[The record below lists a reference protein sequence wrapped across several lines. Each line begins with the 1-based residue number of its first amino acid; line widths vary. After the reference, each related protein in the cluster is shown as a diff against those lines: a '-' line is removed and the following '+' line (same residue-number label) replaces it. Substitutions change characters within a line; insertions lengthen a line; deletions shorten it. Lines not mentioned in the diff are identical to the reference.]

1 MNYGSHNDDVAAFDE
16 EFGLT
21 LPSVSGIDGGG
32 NEVSDLYQIA
42 SYPTVIVITPDHQ
55 IVNQYVNP
63 PSYDNI
69 VAAVTEAGG
78 ILVGVPE
85 NGQKTDGLAVA
96 PNPVTGSGYL
106 LFHAKKDMDFS
117 YRIYDLT
124 GRELYRSETERA
136 GEGQQKIKLPVH
148 NLKNGMYFVQL
159 TIDEKVHETIRF
171 IVAR

>member
-1 MNYGSHNDDVAAFDE
+1 MNYGSHNDAVADFDE

-21 LPSVSGIDGGG
+21 LPSVSGLDGGG

-55 IVNQYVNP
+55 IVNQFVNP

-69 VAAVTEAGG
+69 VDAVVEAGG
-78 ILVGVPE
+78 ILVGVSE
-85 NGQKTDGLAVA
+85 NEQKTDRPAVS

-106 LFHAKKDMDFS
+106 LFHAKEDMDFS
-117 YRIYDLT
+117 YLIYDLT
-124 GRELYRSETERA
+124 GKELYKSGTKHTS
-136 GEGQQKIKLPVH
+136 EGQQRIQLPVDG
-148 NLKNGMYFVQL
+148 LKNGMYFVQL
-159 TIDEKVHETIRF
+159 IIDEKTYETIRF